1 MFGFSKVIASVVIF
15 TSIINFLAVALMQR
29 FRNDAYA
36 RLQQDFGKYYGYAI
50 GGIYYIESIKATG
63 IEMDFFSRLIGYFNR
78 SVSTEQR
85 LAQRNSYMITLPFF
99 LQALTTAALF
109 GIGGWMIMTEDFTI
123 GLFMALQILIT
134 NFNTPV
140 VQLSGLGEDI
150 QTLKIDMARI
160 DDVMK
165 NPEDPLFLKETE
177 GDVQSHKRLS
187 GEVELRDISYGYSPL
202 DPPLIS
208 DFNLKLEPGMRI
220 ALIGPTGCGK
230 TTLARIISGLLPPR
244 SGELL
249 FDGRKREEFSREE
262 IISSLATVDQEIFL
276 FAGTIRDNITLFD
289 YSYSD
294 EEIIHA
300 AKSACLHE
308 EILQKPKG
316 YDYMLTEGGSNLSGG
331 QRQRVEIARAFLL
344 NPSILMLDEATSAL
358 DSGTEEKII
367 KNIRQRGISCIMVA
381 HRLSTIRDCDEI
393 IVLEDGK
400 IVQRGVHETLKDQDG
415 PYRTLVSHDV

>member
-1 MFGFSKVIASVVIF
+1 V
-15 TSIINFLAVALMQR
+15 
-29 FRNDAYA
+29 
-36 RLQQDFGKYYGYAI
+36 
-50 GGIYYIESIKATG
+50 
-63 IEMDFFSRLIGYFNR
+63 
-78 SVSTEQR
+78 
-85 LAQRNSYMITLPFF
+85 
-99 LQALTTAALF
+99 
-109 GIGGWMIMTEDFTI
+109 
-123 GLFMALQILIT
+123 
-134 NFNTPV
+134 
-140 VQLSGLGEDI
+140 
-150 QTLKIDMARI
+150 
-160 DDVMK
+160 
-165 NPEDPLFLKETE
+165 
-177 GDVQSHKRLS
+177 
-187 GEVELRDISYGYSPL
+187 
-202 DPPLIS
+202 
-208 DFNLKLEPGMRI
+208 

-249 FDGRKREEFSREE
+249 FDGKKREEFSREE
-262 IISSLATVDQEIFL
+262 IISSLTTVDQEIFL

-316 YDYMLTEGGSNLSGG
+316 YDYMLTEGGNNLSGG

-393 IVLEDGK
+393 IVLEEGK
-400 IVQRGVHETLKDQDG
+400 IVQRGTHETLKEEEG
-415 PYRTLVSHDV
+415 PYRELVSRDV